1 MNQERLLRLL
11 QSPLMTEKAY
21 RFDGEGQQV
30 VFKVVKDANKG
41 EIKQAVEFV
50 FGVKVEAVRTLNMK
64 SKQRRFGKM
73 QGKTQ
78 AWKKAYVR
86 LAKDSKIDFGLA
98 EA

>member
-11 QSPLMTEKAY
+11 ISPIMTEKAY
-21 RFDGEGQQV
+21 RLNGEAQQV
-30 VFKVVKDANKG
+30 VFKVAKDANKI

-50 FGVKVEAVRTLNMK
+50 FGVKVDSVRTLNMK
-64 SKQRRFGKM
+64 AKQRRFGKI

-86 LAKDSKIDFGLA
+86 LAGNSRIDFGLA